1 MTYNGNR
8 RQVNNLRPFY
18 GGVGCLDTRSGKQGG
33 RCDKRLDKRS
43 KSALYGVASCVY
55 LLGEYGMSFIR
66 NMQTLGIAALL
77 ACATVSLQPAAAFA
91 ADDTVLAT
99 VNGDKVLKKE
109 VMNVINNYPVPVKEE
124 DKPALMKM
132 ILSQMIDERLIDA
145 DIEKTKIIESKEY
158 KERLDVIK
166 TQLAK
171 QIYIEKMLAGKLTDK
186 AVKAEYD
193 KFKKAYGGKT
203 EIRARH
209 ILVPTETEAEQV
221 IKDLDAGKDFAKLAQ
236 QRSSGPTAPN
246 GGDLGYFVEGDM
258 VPEFSKA
265 AFALKPGTYTKTP
278 VKTQFGYHVI
288 KVEDKR
294 ERKVPPLAGEL
305 EGRIRNALGQEA
317 LQKHLDTLHKKAEIV
332 IYDEKGNPIE
342 MPKKGK

>member
-1 MTYNGNR
+1 
-8 RQVNNLRPFY
+8 
-18 GGVGCLDTRSGKQGG
+18 
-33 RCDKRLDKRS
+33 
-43 KSALYGVASCVY
+43 
-55 LLGEYGMSFIR
+55 MSFIR
-66 NMQTLGIAALL
+66 NMQTLGVAALM
-77 ACATVSLQPAAAFA
+77 ACATVSLQPGYAFA
-91 ADDTVLAT
+91 AEETVLAT

-109 VMNVINNYPVPVKEE
+109 VMNVINNYPVPVKDE

-132 ILSQMIDERLIDA
+132 ILSQMIDERLIDEEIA
-145 DIEKTKIIESKEY
+145 KSKISESKEY
-158 KERLDVIK
+158 KERLGVIE

-171 QIYIEKMLAGKLTDK
+171 QMYIEKMLEGKLTDK
-186 AVKAEYD
+186 AVKAEYA

-203 EIRARH
+203 EIHARH

-246 GGDLGYFVEGDM
+246 GGDLGFFTEGDM

-288 KVEDKR
+288 KVEEKR
-294 ERKVPPLAGEL
+294 ERKVPPLEGEL

-317 LQKHLDTLHKKAEIV
+317 LQQHLDTLHKKAEIV
-332 IYDEKGNPIE
+332 IYDENGKPIE
-342 MPKKGK
+342 MPKKEDK